1 MDILSGRMGPRVID
15 VDILF
20 YGDDVVH
27 INKVEGLD
35 DLVIPH
41 QRICE
46 RGFVLKPMCD
56 IAPDFIH
63 PVTKKSI
70 REMLKSINSSDCIR
84 VFPLADGNQLYLDER
99 TLVMGI
105 LNVTPDSFSDGGSYI
120 HVDVGVVIISKTSS
134 FNSHSLSSLFKDWW
148 NDVVESSRSSEAND

>member
-1 MDILSGRMGPRVID
+1 MGPRIID
-15 VDILF
+15 LDILF
-20 YGDDVVH
+20 YGSDVVH

-41 QRICE
+41 ERLQE

-70 REMLKSINSSDCIR
+70 REMLKSIKTYDCVR
-84 VFPLADGNQLYLDER
+84 VFPLANGSHLPLEGR
-99 TLVMGI
+99 MLIMGI
-105 LNVTPDSFSDGGSYI
+105 LNVTPDSFSDGGCWNNLT
-120 HVDVGVVIISKTSS
+120 VDIV
-134 FNSHSLSSLFKDWW
+134 D
-148 NDVVESSRSSEAND
+148 

>member
-1 MDILSGRMGPRVID
+1 MKWDERRHTGIRMRIKLICRMGPRVID

-27 INKVEGLD
+27 INKVEGFD

-70 REMLKSINSSDCIR
+70 KEMLKAINASDCIR
-84 VFPLADGNQLYLDER
+84 VFPLADGKQLYLDNR
-99 TLVMGI
+99 TLIMGI
-105 LNVTPDSFSDGGSYI
+105 LNVTPDSFSDGGDYVNI
-120 HVDVGVVIISKTSS
+120 DV
-134 FNSHSLSSLFKDWW
+134 
-148 NDVVESSRSSEAND
+148 